1 MFLTYEKKKTEE
13 EKNTKIQKK
22 IFRTSINIQLGN
34 MFMQLNKKKKNYSV
48 IKIPQTGDTESL
60 SVC

>member
-22 IFRTSINIQLGN
+22 IFRTSINIQLRN
-34 MFMQLNKKKKNYSV
+34 IFMQQNKKKIIIV
-48 IKIPQTGDTESL
+48 
-60 SVC
+60 